1 MSEGSTGIEWLR
13 EDEFARIEG
22 LPMKEGP
29 TDWHVNE
36 HIVVSYGGDGLTG
49 LLSAIADVAR
59 GVSAEVN
66 GYILQR
72 ADATHEWLVITVSD
86 GEVGSAFHATG
97 IGSEP
102 NEFDASDLEVTSIA
116 ELEDG
121 LDG

>member
-1 MSEGSTGIEWLR
+1 MSEGPAGLEWLR

-29 TDWHVNE
+29 TNWHVNE
-36 HIVVSYGGDGLTG
+36 HIVVSHGGDGLTG

-72 ADATHEWLVITVSD
+72 ADATHEWLVLTVSD
-86 GEVGSAFHATG
+86 GEIGSAFHASG

-116 ELEDG
+116 ETQGELNA
-121 LDG
+121 